1 MESEALRSAQTT
13 EQQAWRRWKRQ
24 PNPTTYA
31 AYKRA
36 SSDTGRAILDLYN
49 ETKESDLPKN

>member
-1 MESEALRSAQTT
+1 MESETLRTAQVA

-24 PNPTTYA
+24 PNTTTYA

-36 SSDTGRAILDLYN
+36 SEDTGRAILDLY
-49 ETKESDLPKN
+49 KAA

>member
-1 MESEALRSAQTT
+1 MQTNPLLTAQTA

-24 PNPTTYA
+24 PNPTTYE

-49 ETKESDLPKN
+49 EGKS

>member
-1 MESEALRSAQTT
+1 MESDALRAAQVS
-13 EQQAWRRWKRQ
+13 EQQAWRRWKLQ

-36 SSDTGRAILDLYN
+36 SSDTGMAILDLYMVQ
-49 ETKESDLPKN
+49 KEAA

>member
-1 MESEALRSAQTT
+1 MNLSSALCTAQTT

-36 SSDTGRAILDLYN
+36 SSDTGRAILDLYMAQ
-49 ETKESDLPKN
+49 KEAA

>member
-1 MESEALRSAQTT
+1 MQTNPLLTAQTA

-24 PNPTTYA
+24 PNPTTYE

-49 ETKESDLPKN
+49 QTKESNLPNF

>member
-1 MESEALRSAQTT
+1 MESEALRTAQIA

-24 PNPTTYA
+24 PNPTTYE

-49 ETKESDLPKN
+49 AQKQAA

>member
-1 MESEALRSAQTT
+1 MESETLRSAQVA

-49 ETKESDLPKN
+49 AQKEVA

>member
-1 MESEALRSAQTT
+1 MESDALRNAQVA
-13 EQQAWRRWKRQ
+13 EQQAWRCWKRQ

-36 SSDTGRAILDLYN
+36 SSDTGRAILDLYMVQ
-49 ETKESDLPKN
+49 KEAA